1 MIRSKDTGQIIVISA
16 PSGAGKGTIIKE
28 LLKNDSKSRWLSVSA
43 TSREMRKGEEEG
55 VNYYY
60 LARGE
65 FEKRIKED
73 YFLEYTNYAGNYYG
87 TPKKF
92 IKEKIEK
99 GIDVI
104 LEIEIE
110 GATNI
115 KKLIPEAVFIF
126 IMPPSLKELVSRLKN
141 RGTETNDKI
150 LKRFHEAY
158 KEINEVTKYNY
169 VVVNDKVDN
178 AVDKIEAILKAEKCR
193 VDRIEE
199 VYLDTKE
206 EEIHEILMEETF
218 NNEGLGEKFEWNKN

>member
-1 MIRSKDTGQIIVISA
+1 MIRRKNTGQIIVISA
-16 PSGAGKGTIIKE
+16 PSGAGKGTVIAE
-28 LLKNDSKSRWLSVSA
+28 LLKNDDKSRWLSVSA
-43 TSREMRKGEEEG
+43 TSRGMREGEKEG

-60 LARGE
+60 LTEEE
-65 FEKRIKED
+65 FKKKIDED
-73 YFLEYTNYAGNYYG
+73 YFLEYTNYAGNFYG
-87 TPKKF
+87 TPKEH
-92 IKEKIEK
+92 IKKHLEK

-115 KKLIPEAVFIF
+115 KKLIPEALFIF
-126 IMPPSLKELVSRLKN
+126 IMPPSLKTLVKRLKG

-150 LKRFHEAY
+150 IKRFHEAY

-169 VVVNDKVDN
+169 VVVNDQIEDTVN
-178 AVDKIEAILKAEKCR
+178 TIEAIIKAEKCR

-206 EEIHEILMEETF
+206 EEIHELLMQEDF
-218 NNEGLGEKFEWNKN
+218 DNAGLAEKID